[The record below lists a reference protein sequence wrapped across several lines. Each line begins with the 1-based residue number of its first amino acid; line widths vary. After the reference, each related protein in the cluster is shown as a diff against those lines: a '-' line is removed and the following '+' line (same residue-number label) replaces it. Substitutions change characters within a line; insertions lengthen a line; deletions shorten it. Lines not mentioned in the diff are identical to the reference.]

1 MIRIIGD
8 LRKEKFMN
16 YYKEIKNLIEEKE
29 VNDKVRYLESNKETI
44 KIYYEIGRLLIKAQ
58 GGEEKAKYGD
68 GLIKKWSEKLTKEY
82 GNGYS
87 EKNLKRMRKFYI
99 YFKNEKRSTLLTQLS
114 WSHWNYILS
123 FKNENERNYY
133 INRCIQNNLS
143 VRGLINEIK
152 TKSFDRLSYADKK
165 HIKLITD
172 KETSLDIKDMIHDPI
187 LINIDSK
194 EKMSEKILKKYILK
208 ELEHFFLELG
218 TGFTFVGS
226 EYKLSYD
233 NKNYYV
239 DLLLFNYKLNRFIV
253 CELKL
258 DSVNA
263 RDIGQTLNYI
273 KIIDKTLKEKNH
285 KNTIGII
292 VSKRN
297 DKFILEYVSDLSL
310 MFTTYKLENNL
321 KKATA

>member
-1 MIRIIGD
+1 
-8 LRKEKFMN
+8 MN

-44 KIYYEIGRLLIKAQ
+44 KTYYEIGRLLIEAQ
-58 GGEEKAKYGD
+58 DGEEKAKYGD
-68 GLIKKWSEKLTKEY
+68 GLIKKWSSELSREY
-82 GNGYS
+82 GKGYNLT
-87 EKNLKRMRKFYI
+87 NLKNMRQLYLIIK
-99 YFKNEKRSTLLTQLS
+99 KSRTPCDQLTLT
-114 WSHWNYILS
+114 WSHWRYLLPL
-123 FKNENERNYY
+123 KNENERNYY

-165 HIKLITD
+165 NIKLITD

-194 EKMSEKILKKYILK
+194 EKMSEKVLKKYILK

-239 DLLLFNYKLNRFIV
+239 DLLLFNTELNRYIV

-258 DSVNA
+258 GEIKPGDVA
-263 RDIGQTLNYI
+263 QTKVYMMLT
-273 KIIDKTLKEKNH
+273 DKFLKRRFHNE
-285 KNTIGII
+285 TIGII
-292 VSKRN
+292 ITRKN
-297 DKFILEYVSDLSL
+297 GKLALEYVSDPNI
-310 MFTTYKLENNL
+310 FVTTYRLSNKVLTNI
-321 KKATA
+321 

>member
-1 MIRIIGD
+1 
-8 LRKEKFMN
+8 MN

-44 KIYYEIGRLLIKAQ
+44 KTYYEIGRFLIKAQ
-58 GGEEKAKYGD
+58 GGEEKAKYGN

-82 GNGYS
+82 GNGY
-87 EKNLKRMRKFYI
+87 KIANLKNMRKFYI
-99 YFKNEKRSTLLTQLS
+99 MFRKSYTACSQSNLS
-114 WSHWNYILS
+114 WSHYKYLLK
-123 FKNENERNYY
+123 FDNENERNYY

-165 HIKLITD
+165 NIKLITD

-187 LINIDSK
+187 LININSK
-194 EKMSEKILKKYILK
+194 EKTSEKVLKKYILK

-258 DSVNA
+258 NSVNA

-273 KIIDKTLKEKNH
+273 KIIDKTLK
-285 KNTIGII
+285 
-292 VSKRN
+292 
-297 DKFILEYVSDLSL
+297 
-310 MFTTYKLENNL
+310 
-321 KKATA
+321 

>member
-1 MIRIIGD
+1 
-8 LRKEKFMN
+8 MN

-44 KIYYEIGRLLIKAQ
+44 KTYYEIGRLLIKAQ

-82 GNGYS
+82 GNGY
-87 EKNLKRMRKFYI
+87 KIANLKNMRKFYI
-99 YFKNEKRSTLLTQLS
+99 MFRKSYTACSQSNLS
-114 WSHWNYILS
+114 WSHYKYLLK
-123 FKNENERNYY
+123 FDNENERNYY
-133 INRCIQNNLS
+133 INRSIQNNLS

-165 HIKLITD
+165 NIKLITD

-194 EKMSEKILKKYILK
+194 EKMSEKVLKKYILK

-218 TGFTFVGS
+218 TGFSFVGS

-258 DSVNA
+258 NSVNA

-310 MFTTYKLENNL
+310 MLTTYELKNNL

>member
-1 MIRIIGD
+1 
-8 LRKEKFMN
+8 MN

-44 KIYYEIGRLLIKAQ
+44 KTYYEIGRLLIKAQ
-58 GGEEKAKYGD
+58 DGEEKAKYGD
-68 GLIKKWSEKLTKEY
+68 GLIKKWSSELSREY
-82 GNGYS
+82 GKGYNLT
-87 EKNLKRMRKFYI
+87 NLKNMRQLYLIIK
-99 YFKNEKRSTLLTQLS
+99 KSRTPCDQLTLT
-114 WSHWNYILS
+114 WSHWRYLLPL
-123 FKNENERNYY
+123 KNENERNYY

-172 KETSLDIKDMIHDPI
+172 KETSLDIKDMIHDTI
-187 LINIDSK
+187 LINIDDN
-194 EKMSEKILKKYILK
+194 EKISEKVLKKYILK

-239 DLLLFNYKLNRFIV
+239 DLLLFNTELNRYIV

-258 DSVNA
+258 GEIKPGDVA
-263 RDIGQTLNYI
+263 QTKVYMMLT
-273 KIIDKTLKEKNH
+273 DKFLKRRFHNE
-285 KNTIGII
+285 TIGII
-292 VSKRN
+292 ITRKN
-297 DKFILEYVSDLSL
+297 GKLALEYVSDPNI
-310 MFTTYKLENNL
+310 FVTTYRLSNKVLTNI
-321 KKATA
+321 

>member
-1 MIRIIGD
+1 
-8 LRKEKFMN
+8 MN

-44 KIYYEIGRLLIKAQ
+44 KTYYEIGRLLIKAQ

-82 GNGYS
+82 GKGYDIS
-87 EKNLKRMRKFYI
+87 NMKRMRKLYLVFQKGGTPCHQ
-99 YFKNEKRSTLLTQLS
+99 FNLS
-114 WSHWNYILS
+114 WSHYRYLLK
-123 FKNENERNYY
+123 FDNENERNYY
-133 INRCIQNNLS
+133 INRCILNNLS

-165 HIKLITD
+165 NIKLITD
-172 KETSLDIKDMIHDPI
+172 KENNLDIKDMIHDPI

-194 EKMSEKILKKYILK
+194 EKMNEKVLKKYILK

-226 EYKLSYD
+226 EYKLSYN
-233 NKNYYV
+233 NKNYYI

-258 DSVNA
+258 NDLDA
-263 RDIGQTLNYI
+263 KDIGQTLNYM
-273 KIIDKTLKEKNH
+273 KITDKVLREKRH
-285 KNTIGII
+285 KSTIGII

-297 DKFILEYVSDLSL
+297 DKFILEYVSDLDIML
-310 MFTTYKLENNL
+310 TTYKLKNMFIC
-321 KKATA
+321 

>member
-1 MIRIIGD
+1 
-8 LRKEKFMN
+8 
-16 YYKEIKNLIEEKE
+16 
-29 VNDKVRYLESNKETI
+29 
-44 KIYYEIGRLLIKAQ
+44 
-58 GGEEKAKYGD
+58 
-68 GLIKKWSEKLTKEY
+68 
-82 GNGYS
+82 
-87 EKNLKRMRKFYI
+87 
-99 YFKNEKRSTLLTQLS
+99 
-114 WSHWNYILS
+114 
-123 FKNENERNYY
+123 
-133 INRCIQNNLS
+133 
-143 VRGLINEIK
+143 
-152 TKSFDRLSYADKK
+152 
-165 HIKLITD
+165 
-172 KETSLDIKDMIHDPI
+172 MIHDPI
-187 LINIDSK
+187 LINIDNK

-258 DSVNA
+258 NSVNA

-310 MFTTYKLENNL
+310 MLTTYKLENNF

>member
-1 MIRIIGD
+1 
-8 LRKEKFMN
+8 MN

-44 KIYYEIGRLLIKAQ
+44 KTYYEIGRLLIKAQ

-82 GNGYS
+82 GNNYS
-87 EKNLKRMRKFYI
+87 YRNLNYMRKFYT
-99 YFKNEKRSTLLTQLS
+99 YFKKVNTVCSQSNLS
-114 WSHWNYILS
+114 WSHYKYLLK
-123 FKNENERNYY
+123 FDNENERNYY

-165 HIKLITD
+165 NIKLITD

-194 EKMSEKILKKYILK
+194 EKISEKVLKKYILK

-239 DLLLFNYKLNRFIV
+239 DLLLFNTELNRYIV

-258 DSVNA
+258 GEIKPG
-263 RDIGQTLNYI
+263 DIAQTKVYMMLT
-273 KIIDKTLKEKNH
+273 DKFLKRRFHNE
-285 KNTIGII
+285 TIGII
-292 VSKRN
+292 ITRKN
-297 DKFILEYVSDLSL
+297 GKLALEYVSDPNI
-310 MFTTYKLENNL
+310 FVTTYKLNGQIKMVN
-321 KKATA
+321 T

>member
-1 MIRIIGD
+1 MVRIISD
-8 LRKEKFMN
+8 LREEKFMN

-44 KIYYEIGRLLIKAQ
+44 KTYYEIGRLLIKAQ

-82 GNGYS
+82 GNGY
-87 EKNLKRMRKFYI
+87 KIANLKNMRKFYI
-99 YFKNEKRSTLLTQLS
+99 MFRKSYTACSQSNLS
-114 WSHWNYILS
+114 WSHYKYLLK
-123 FKNENERNYY
+123 FDNENERNYY

-187 LINIDSK
+187 LINIDNK

-239 DLLLFNYKLNRFIV
+239 DLLLFNTELNRYIV

-258 DSVNA
+258 GEIKP
-263 RDIGQTLNYI
+263 RDVTQTKVYMMLTN
-273 KIIDKTLKEKNH
+273 KFLKRRFHNE
-285 KNTIGII
+285 TIGII
-292 VSKRN
+292 ITRKN
-297 DKFILEYVSDLSL
+297 GKLALEYVSDPNI
-310 MFTTYKLENNL
+310 FVTTYRLYNKVLTNI
-321 KKATA
+321 

>member
-1 MIRIIGD
+1 
-8 LRKEKFMN
+8 MN

-44 KIYYEIGRLLIKAQ
+44 KTYYEIGRFLIKAQ
-58 GGEEKAKYGD
+58 GGEEKAKYGN

-82 GNGYS
+82 GNGY
-87 EKNLKRMRKFYI
+87 KIANLKNMRKFYI
-99 YFKNEKRSTLLTQLS
+99 MFRKSYTACSQSNLS
-114 WSHWNYILS
+114 WSHYKYLLK
-123 FKNENERNYY
+123 FDNENERNYY

-165 HIKLITD
+165 NIKLITD

-187 LINIDSK
+187 LININSK
-194 EKMSEKILKKYILK
+194 EKTSEKVLKKYILK

-239 DLLLFNYKLNRFIV
+239 DLLLFNTELNRYIV

-258 DSVNA
+258 GEIKPGDVA
-263 RDIGQTLNYI
+263 QTKVYMMLT
-273 KIIDKTLKEKNH
+273 DKFLKRRFHNE
-285 KNTIGII
+285 TIGII
-292 VSKRN
+292 ITRKN
-297 DKFILEYVSDLSL
+297 GKLALEYVSDPNI
-310 MFTTYKLENNL
+310 FVTTYRLSNKVLTNI
-321 KKATA
+321 

>member
-1 MIRIIGD
+1 
-8 LRKEKFMN
+8 MN

-44 KIYYEIGRLLIKAQ
+44 KTYYEIGRLLIKAQ
-58 GGEEKAKYGD
+58 DGEEKAKYGD
-68 GLIKKWSEKLTKEY
+68 GLIKKWSSELSREY
-82 GNGYS
+82 GKGYNLT
-87 EKNLKRMRKFYI
+87 NLKNMRQLYLIIK
-99 YFKNEKRSTLLTQLS
+99 KSRTPCDQLTLT
-114 WSHWNYILS
+114 WSHWRYLLPL
-123 FKNENERNYY
+123 KNENERNYY

-165 HIKLITD
+165 HIKLIID

-187 LINIDSK
+187 LINIDDN
-194 EKMSEKILKKYILK
+194 EKISEKVLKKYILK

-239 DLLLFNYKLNRFIV
+239 DLLLFNTELNRYIV

-258 DSVNA
+258 GEIKPGDVA
-263 RDIGQTLNYI
+263 QTKVYMMLT
-273 KIIDKTLKEKNH
+273 DKFLKRRFHNE
-285 KNTIGII
+285 TIGII
-292 VSKRN
+292 ITRKN
-297 DKFILEYVSDLSL
+297 GKLALEYISDPNI
-310 MFTTYKLENNL
+310 FVTTYRLSNKVLTNI
-321 KKATA
+321 

>member
-1 MIRIIGD
+1 
-8 LRKEKFMN
+8 MN

-44 KIYYEIGRLLIKAQ
+44 KTYYEIGRFLIKAQ
-58 GGEEKAKYGD
+58 GGEEKAKYGN

-82 GNGYS
+82 GNGY
-87 EKNLKRMRKFYI
+87 KIANLKNMRKFYI
-99 YFKNEKRSTLLTQLS
+99 MFRKSYTACSQSNLL
-114 WSHWNYILS
+114 WSHYKYLLK
-123 FKNENERNYY
+123 FDNENERNYY

-165 HIKLITD
+165 NIKLITD

-187 LINIDSK
+187 LININSK
-194 EKMSEKILKKYILK
+194 EKTSEKVLKKYILK

-258 DSVNA
+258 NSVNA

-310 MFTTYKLENNL
+310 MLTTYKLENNL

>member
-1 MIRIIGD
+1 MK
-8 LRKEKFMN
+8 KEVVE
-16 YYKEIKNLIEEKE
+16 YIKNLIEEKE

-44 KIYYEIGRLLIKAQ
+44 KTYYEIGRLLIKAQ

-82 GNGYS
+82 GNGY
-87 EKNLKRMRKFYI
+87 KIANLKNMRKFYI
-99 YFKNEKRSTLLTQLS
+99 MFRKSYTECSQSNLL
-114 WSHWNYILS
+114 WSHYKYLLK
-123 FKNENERNYY
+123 FDNENERNYY

-165 HIKLITD
+165 NIKLITD

-187 LINIDSK
+187 LININSK
-194 EKMSEKILKKYILK
+194 EKTSEKVLKKYILK

-258 DSVNA
+258 NSVNA

-310 MFTTYKLENNL
+310 MLTTYKLENNL

>member
-1 MIRIIGD
+1 
-8 LRKEKFMN
+8 MN

-44 KIYYEIGRLLIKAQ
+44 KTYYEIGKLLTNAQ

-82 GNGYS
+82 GNNYS
-87 EKNLKRMRKFYI
+87 YRNLNYMRKFYT
-99 YFKNEKRSTLLTQLS
+99 YFKKVNTVCSQSNLSLSHYKYLLK
-114 WSHWNYILS
+114 
-123 FKNENERNYY
+123 FDNENERNYY

-165 HIKLITD
+165 NIKLITD

-187 LINIDSK
+187 LININSK
-194 EKMSEKILKKYILK
+194 EKMSEKVLKKYILK

-258 DSVNA
+258 NSVNS

-310 MFTTYKLENNL
+310 MLTTYKLENNF
-321 KKATA
+321 

>member
-1 MIRIIGD
+1 MIRIIDD
-8 LRKEKFMN
+8 LRKEKVMN

-44 KIYYEIGRLLIKAQ
+44 KTYYEIGRLLIKAQ

-82 GNGYS
+82 GDNYS
-87 EKNLKRMRKFYI
+87 YRNLNYMRKFYT
-99 YFKNEKRSTLLTQLS
+99 YFKKVNTVCSQSNLS
-114 WSHWNYILS
+114 WSHYKYLLK
-123 FKNENERNYY
+123 FDNENERNYY

-165 HIKLITD
+165 HIKLIAD
-172 KETSLDIKDMIHDPI
+172 KKTSLDIKDMIHDPI
-187 LINIDSK
+187 LINIDDN
-194 EKMSEKILKKYILK
+194 EKISEKVLKKYILK

-239 DLLLFNYKLNRFIV
+239 DLLLFNTELNRYIV

-258 DSVNA
+258 GEIKPGDVA
-263 RDIGQTLNYI
+263 QTKVY
-273 KIIDKTLKEKNH
+273 
-285 KNTIGII
+285 
-292 VSKRN
+292 
-297 DKFILEYVSDLSL
+297 
-310 MFTTYKLENNL
+310 MM
-321 KKATA
+321 

>member
-1 MIRIIGD
+1 
-8 LRKEKFMN
+8 MN

-44 KIYYEIGRLLIKAQ
+44 KTYYEIGRLLIEAQ
-58 GGEEKAKYGD
+58 DGEEKAKYGD
-68 GLIKKWSEKLTKEY
+68 GLIKKWSSELSREY
-82 GNGYS
+82 GKGYNLT
-87 EKNLKRMRKFYI
+87 NLKNMRQLYLIIK
-99 YFKNEKRSTLLTQLS
+99 KSRTSCDQLTLT
-114 WSHWNYILS
+114 WSHWRYLLPL
-123 FKNENERNYY
+123 KNENERNYY

-187 LINIDSK
+187 LINIDDN
-194 EKMSEKILKKYILK
+194 EKISEKVLKKYILK

-239 DLLLFNYKLNRFIV
+239 DLLLFNTELNRYIV

-258 DSVNA
+258 GEIKP
-263 RDIGQTLNYI
+263 RDVTQTKVYMMLTG
-273 KIIDKTLKEKNH
+273 KFLKRRFHNE
-285 KNTIGII
+285 TIGII
-292 VSKRN
+292 ITRKN
-297 DKFILEYVSDLSL
+297 GKLALEYVSDPNI
-310 MFTTYKLENNL
+310 FVTTYRLSNKVLTNI
-321 KKATA
+321 